1 MVTLLAQD
9 GPVVDTIE
17 DTAIAAATI
26 SLFITFSIDFRG
38 INAPVTEWF
47 HPLPRFFAGLF
58 FGRAPRLQLMYRGR

>member
-1 MVTLLAQD
+1 MVTLSAQD

-38 INAPVTEWF
+38 INAPVTE
-47 HPLPRFFAGLF
+47 
-58 FGRAPRLQLMYRGR
+58 